1 MLRHEVISDNPE
13 QNLMAFLV
21 TCEQCGTD
29 YIVEVEHEGY
39 LAWSTGQ
46 KLLQYALPTATHSER
61 ELLLSGTCGPCY
73 DSLFQFTTED
83 EGDNEPYPN

>member
-46 KLLQYALPTATHSER
+46 KLLQDALPRATHSER
-61 ELLLSGTCGPCY
+61 ELLLSATCGPCY
-73 DSLFQFTTED
+73 DSLFSVTNSDYEED
-83 EGDNEPYPN
+83 YG